1 MPRLREI
8 PRAEVTD
15 DYILGHHDRL
25 FGDRDPVA
33 EPGAAIGT

>member
-8 PRAEVTD
+8 PRSEVTD
-15 DYILGHHDRL
+15 EYILALYDTL

-33 EPGAAIGT
+33 EPCTATGT